1 VGYSFATMRFC
12 NGSIS
17 TIGLNAVDGLMDIN
31 VPHGVAI
38 AGIRDFANYVPE
50 CGTMQITACD
60 AASHQLES

>member
-1 VGYSFATMRFC
+1 VGYGFATMHFW

-17 TIGLNAVDGLMDIN
+17 TVGLNAVDGLMDFA
-31 VPHGVAI
+31 VPDGVAI

-60 AASHQLES
+60 SASNQLES